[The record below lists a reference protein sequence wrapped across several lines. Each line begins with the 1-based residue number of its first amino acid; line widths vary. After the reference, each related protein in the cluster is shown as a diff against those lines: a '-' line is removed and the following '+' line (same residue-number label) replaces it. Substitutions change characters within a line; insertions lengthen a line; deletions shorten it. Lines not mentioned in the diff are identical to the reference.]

1 MIRLLKHIIKI
12 ILIFALIM
20 CWGIAVGYAN
30 NIANQEKHI
39 NFYFENDSFNL
50 ESLKIIEESK
60 KDLSLVGWRE
70 EALQSVTNPDLN
82 RTASELDVLLING
95 PSNLLVKGSML
106 FKDDKEGCLIDS
118 DTSFKLFGSNNC
130 LGRTIVYNDRSLVVR
145 GILKGTKA
153 NIMIQLLDDSNLVLD
168 GLTIDGADFT
178 LNKINEFKSQFGIE
192 EMAINGGIY
201 YLIAKSIVM
210 IFPILAL
217 ILILVKIVITAFKSR
232 NKPVL
237 LVLYMGMCIVS
248 IFIVF
253 KVTKIHISIPL
264 DMIPNKWSDFEFW
277 GKMWEE
283 YKEKIQYVMYMEKTG
298 IDIYNIENLLMSV
311 LFSIFTIILFVIN
324 LNVIKISD
332 IKQLI
337 ISNSVSVLCTFIA
350 VLVIWSKFNFY
361 INITMLW
368 LIYPLY
374 LCADYFVKVHEK
386 YLIYDESIEN
396 NNFTTKDMFINQI
409 N

>member
-20 CWGIAVGYAN
+20 CWGISIGYAN
-30 NIANQEKHI
+30 NIASKEKNI
-39 NFYFENDSFNL
+39 NFYFENENFNL

-70 EALQSVTNPDLN
+70 EVLQSATNPDLN

-95 PSNLLVKGSML
+95 SSNLLVKGSML
-106 FKDDKEGCLIDS
+106 SKDDKEGCLIDI
-118 DTSFKLFGSNNC
+118 DTSFKLFGSSNC
-130 LGRTIVYNDRSLVVR
+130 LGKTIVYNDRSLVVR

-153 NIMIQLLDDSNLVLD
+153 NIMMQLQDDFTIALD
-168 GLTIDGADFT
+168 GLTIDGTDFT

-217 ILILVKIVITAFKSR
+217 ILILIKIGISTFKSR

-237 LVLYMGMCIVS
+237 VLIYIGMCIVS
-248 IFIVF
+248 ILIVV
-253 KVTKIHISIPL
+253 KVTKFHISIPL
-264 DMIPNKWSDFEFW
+264 DVIPNKWSDFDFW
-277 GKMWEE
+277 SKTWQE
-283 YKEKIQYVMYMEKTG
+283 YSKKIQYVMYMKKSG

-311 LFSIFTIILFVIN
+311 LFSIFTIVLFVIN
-324 LNVIKISD
+324 LNVIKISN

-337 ISNSVSVLCTFIA
+337 INNIISVLCTFIA
-350 VLVIWSKFNFY
+350 VLVIWSKFNFDV
-361 INITMLW
+361 NITMLW

-374 LCADYFVKVHEK
+374 LCADYFIKVHEK
-386 YLIYDESIEN
+386 YLVYNESMDNDIIVNE
-396 NNFTTKDMFINQI
+396 ICL
-409 N
+409 